1 MSNLR
6 IIYKNLFDDYNT
18 LTQLVGSTAGGFPLT
33 NLIDDTKSKTWRST
47 DLLSPKLKVTWAAA
61 QTLSGVALAFTN
73 LIAGS
78 TFQVTLYDATSGGTL
93 LLDTGAVD
101 VDYSYD
107 APVGFSSIGSASF
120 AYGGGANVAAFFA
133 STAGVRRMEIEFTS
147 AGNPDGYIE
156 LSRII
161 AGSYWEPE
169 KGASYGASV
178 AFVDSTTGQRTSAGG
193 LITDRGTIHREMSFS
208 LGAMSATDR
217 TNLNNLFRSIGKSQ
231 PLFISL
237 TPGES
242 NTEGELFGQIY
253 GKLEDGISTEFAF
266 YRYYS
271 SQLKIIEL

>member
-6 IIYKNLFDDYNT
+6 IIYKNLFDDYDT
-18 LTQLVGSTAGGFPLT
+18 LTQLVGSTASGFPLT
-33 NLIDDTKSKTWRST
+33 NLKDDTKVKTWRST
-47 DLLSPKLKVTWAAA
+47 NLTSPKISVTWAAA

-78 TFQVTLYDATSGGTL
+78 TFQVTLYDSTIGGTL
-93 LLDTGAVD
+93 LLDTEAVN

-107 APVGFSSIGSASF
+107 APTGFNSIGSASF

-161 AGSYWEPE
+161 AGSYWEPLV
-169 KGASYGASV
+169 GASYGASV
-178 AFVDSTTGQRTSAGG
+178 AFVDSTTGQRTSAGE

-208 LGAMSATDR
+208 LNAMNATDR
-217 TNLNNLFRSIGKSQ
+217 ASLHNLFRSAGKSQ

-237 TPGES
+237 TPGNS
-242 NTEGELFGQIY
+242 NTEGEQFGQIY
-253 GKLEDGISTEFAF
+253 GKLADGISTDFAF
-266 YRYYS
+266 YKYYS
-271 SQLKIIEL
+271 SQIKIAEV

>member
-6 IIYKNLFDDYNT
+6 IIYKNLFDDYDT

-33 NLIDDTKSKTWRST
+33 NLTDDTKSKTWRST
-47 DLLSPKLKVTWAAA
+47 DLLSPKIKVTWASA
-61 QTLSGVALAFTN
+61 QTLSAVAMAFTN

-78 TFQVTLYDATSGGTL
+78 TFQITLYDATTGGTL
-93 LLDTGAVD
+93 LLDAGAVS
-101 VDYSYD
+101 VGYSYD
-107 APVGFSSIGSASF
+107 APIGFSSIGSASF

-133 STAGVRRMEIEFTS
+133 STSGVRRMEIEFTS

-161 AGSYWEPE
+161 AGAYWEPE

-208 LGAMSATDR
+208 LGAMNATDR
-217 TNLNNLFRSIGKSQ
+217 QNLNNLFRSIGKSQ
-231 PLFISL
+231 PLFVSL
-237 TPGES
+237 TPGDS

-253 GKLEDGISTEFAF
+253 GKLEDGITTDFAF

-271 SQLKIIEL
+271 SQMKIIEL

>member
-1 MSNLR
+1 MSALR
-6 IIYKNLFDDYNT
+6 IVYKNLFDDYDT
-18 LTQLVGSTAGGFPLT
+18 LTQIVGSTAAGFPLT

-47 DLLSPKLKVTWAAA
+47 DLLSPKIKITWAAS
-61 QTLSGVALAFTN
+61 QTLSCVALAFSN

-78 TFQVTLYDATSGGTL
+78 TFQITLYDATSGGTL

-107 APVGFSSIGSASF
+107 APIGFGSIGSASF

-133 STAGVRRMEIEFTS
+133 STSGVRRMEIEFTS

-156 LSRII
+156 ISRII
-161 AGSYWEPE
+161 AGAYWEPE

-178 AFVDSTTGQRTSAGG
+178 AFVDSTIGQRTSAGG

-208 LGAMSATDR
+208 LGAMNATDKA
-217 TNLNNLFRSIGKSQ
+217 NLNNLFRSIGNSQ

-253 GKLEDGISTEFAF
+253 GKLEGGVSAEFAF

-271 SQLKIIEL
+271 SQIKIMEM

>member
-1 MSNLR
+1 MSALR
-6 IIYKNLFDDYNT
+6 IIYKNLFDDYDT

-33 NLIDDTKSKTWRST
+33 NLVDDTKSKTWRST
-47 DLLSPKLKVTWAAA
+47 NLLSPKIKITWAAI
-61 QTLSGVALAFTN
+61 QTLSGVALAFSN
-73 LIAGS
+73 LITGS
-78 TFQVTLYDATSGGTL
+78 IFRITLYNATIGGTL
-93 LLDTGAVD
+93 LLDTGAVG
-101 VDYSYD
+101 VNYSYD
-107 APVGFSSIGSASF
+107 APIGFSSIGSASY

-133 STAGVRRMEIEFTS
+133 TTSGVRRMEIEFTS

-161 AGSYWEPE
+161 TGEYWEPE

-193 LITDRGTIHREMSFS
+193 LVTDRGTIHREMSFS
-208 LGAMSATDR
+208 LGAMNATDR
-217 TNLNNLFRSIGKSQ
+217 ANLNNLFRSVGNSQ

-253 GKLEDGISTEFAF
+253 GKLEGGVSAEFAF
-266 YRYYS
+266 YRHYS
-271 SQLKIIEL
+271 SQIKIAEM

>member
-1 MSNLR
+1 MANLR
-6 IIYKNLFDDYNT
+6 IIYKNLFDDYDT

-47 DLLSPKLKVTWAAA
+47 DLLSPKIKVTWASA
-61 QTLSGVALAFTN
+61 QTLSAVAMAFTN

-78 TFQVTLYDATSGGTL
+78 TFQITLYDATTGGTL

-107 APVGFSSIGSASF
+107 APIGFGSIGSASF

-133 STAGVRRMEIEFTS
+133 STTGVRRMEIEFNS

-161 AGSYWEPE
+161 AGAYWEPE
-169 KGASYGASV
+169 DNASYGAKID
-178 AFVDSTTGQRTSAGG
+178 FVDSTIGQRTSAGG
-193 LITDRGTIHREMSFS
+193 LITDRGTIHRELSFS
-208 LGAMSATDR
+208 LDAMSSTDKAS
-217 TNLNNLFRSIGKSQ
+217 LNNIFRSIGKSQ

-237 TPGES
+237 TPGTS
-242 NTEGELFGQIY
+242 NTEDELFCQLY
-253 GKLEDGISTEFAF
+253 GKFDDGITTEFAF
-266 YRYYS
+266 YSHYA
-271 SQLKIIEL
+271 SQLKIVEI

>member
-6 IIYKNLFDDYNT
+6 IIYKNLFDDYDT

-47 DLLSPKLKVTWAAA
+47 DLLSPKIKVTWATG

-78 TFQVTLYDATSGGTL
+78 TFQITLYDATTGGTL

-107 APVGFSSIGSASF
+107 APIGFGSIGSASF

-147 AGNPDGYIE
+147 AGNPDSYIE

-161 AGSYWEPE
+161 AGAYWEPE
-169 KGASYGASV
+169 DNASYGAKIG
-178 AFVDSTTGQRTSAGG
+178 FVDSTTGQRTSAGG
-193 LITDRGTIHREMSFS
+193 LITDRGTIHRELSFS
-208 LGAMSATDR
+208 LEAMSSTDKAS
-217 TNLNNLFRSIGKSQ
+217 LNNIFRSIGKSQ

-237 TPGES
+237 TPGSS
-242 NTEGELFGQIY
+242 NTEDELFCQLY
-253 GKLEDGISTEFAF
+253 GKFDDGITTEFAF
-266 YRYYS
+266 YSHYA
-271 SQLKIIEL
+271 SQLKIVEI

>member
-6 IIYKNLFDDYNT
+6 IIYKNLFDDYDT
-18 LTQLVGSTAGGFPLT
+18 LTQIVGSTAGGFPLT

-47 DLLSPKLKVTWAAA
+47 DLLSPKIKVTWASA

-78 TFQVTLYDATSGGTL
+78 TFQVTMYDATSGGTL

-107 APVGFSSIGSASF
+107 APIGFSSIGSASF

-156 LSRII
+156 ISRII
-161 AGSYWEPE
+161 AGAYWEPE

-208 LGAMSATDR
+208 LGAMNATDR
-217 TNLNNLFRSIGKSQ
+217 QNLNNLFRSIGKSQ

-237 TPGES
+237 TPGDS

-253 GKLEDGISTEFAF
+253 GKLEDGITTDFAF

-271 SQLKIIEL
+271 SQIKIIEL

>member
-1 MSNLR
+1 MSSLR
-6 IIYKNLFDDYNT
+6 IIYKNLFDDYDT
-18 LTQLVGSTAGGFPLT
+18 LTQLVGSTASGFPLT

-47 DLLSPKLKVTWAAA
+47 DLLSPKIKVTWASA

-78 TFQVTLYDATSGGTL
+78 TFQITLYDAASGGTL
-93 LLDTGAVD
+93 LLDTGAVG
-101 VDYSYD
+101 VDYSYN
-107 APVGFSSIGSASF
+107 APVGFSSTGSASF

-133 STAGVRRMEIEFTS
+133 STSGVRRMEIEFTS
-147 AGNPDGYIE
+147 TGNTDGYIE

-161 AGSYWEPE
+161 AGSYWEPQ

-208 LGAMSATDR
+208 LDAMSSTDKAS
-217 TNLNNLFRSIGKSQ
+217 LNNIFRSIGKSQ

-237 TPGES
+237 TPGTS
-242 NTEGELFGQIY
+242 NTEDELFCQLY
-253 GKLEDGISTEFAF
+253 GKFDDGITTEFAF
-266 YRYYS
+266 YSHYA
-271 SQLKIIEL
+271 SQLKIVEI

>member
-1 MSNLR
+1 MANLR
-6 IIYKNLFDDYNT
+6 IIYKNLFDDYDT

-33 NLIDDTKSKTWRST
+33 NLTDDTKSKTWRST
-47 DLLSPKLKVTWAAA
+47 DLLSPKIKVTWASA
-61 QTLSGVALAFTN
+61 QTLSAVAMAFTN

-78 TFQVTLYDATSGGTL
+78 TFQITLYDATTGGIL

-107 APVGFSSIGSASF
+107 APIGFSSIGSASF

-161 AGSYWEPE
+161 AGAYWEPE
-169 KGASYGASV
+169 DNASYGAKIG
-178 AFVDSTTGQRTSAGG
+178 FVDSTIGQRTSAGG
-193 LITDRGTIHREMSFS
+193 LITDRGTIHRELSFS
-208 LGAMSATDR
+208 LEAMSSTDKAS
-217 TNLNNLFRSIGKSQ
+217 LNNIFRSIGKSQ

-237 TPGES
+237 TPGTS
-242 NTEGELFGQIY
+242 NTEDELFCQLY
-253 GKLEDGISTEFAF
+253 GKFDDGITTEFAF
-266 YRYYS
+266 YSHYA
-271 SQLKIIEL
+271 SQLKIVEI

>member
-6 IIYKNLFDDYNT
+6 IIYKNLFDDYDT
-18 LTQLVGSTAGGFPLT
+18 LTQLVGSTASGFPLT
-33 NLIDDTKSKTWRST
+33 NLTDDTKSKTWRST
-47 DLLSPKLKVTWAAA
+47 DLLSPKLKVTWASA

-78 TFQVTLYDATSGGTL
+78 KFQITLYDATSGGTL
-93 LLDTGAVD
+93 LLDTGVVD

-107 APVGFSSIGSASF
+107 APIGFSSIGSASF

-133 STAGVRRMEIEFTS
+133 STSGVRRMEIEFNS
-147 AGNPDGYIE
+147 AGNPGGYIE

-161 AGSYWEPE
+161 AGAYWEPE

-193 LITDRGTIHREMSFS
+193 LITDRGTIHRKMSFS

-217 TNLNNLFRSIGKSQ
+217 ASLNNLFRSIGKSQ

-237 TPGES
+237 TPGDS

-266 YRYYS
+266 YRYYG
-271 SQLKIIEL
+271 SQIKIIEL